1 MMKLTLFSLF
11 LALVV
16 NLQAAEFFP
25 APLLHMDNAFSHHV
39 LLAEKNTHTLYLF
52 KNNGSKPKL
61 VKKYQMAT
69 GKKAGDKSYQGDHRT
84 PEGIFFFTEFINH
97 QQLIERHGKQ
107 GEIYGVGA
115 FVMDYPNPIDLAEG
129 KTGGGIWL
137 HSTNDETRIDKGLDS
152 RGCLVTHN
160 QMLIE
165 LSEYIE
171 LHRTPMIVT
180 HNLKY
185 LNKTTWEKNKKEL
198 SEVVEGWVNSW
209 QNEDLKSYL
218 SYYHKKEFKDKNRGS
233 YYSFAA
239 YKKAVFSNPG
249 KPIVDIKNLSLM
261 QTGDYAIAVFKQDYQ
276 SASITDLGRK
286 ILYLKKD
293 EFYNWKIVSEQW
305 TKNGVGP
312 EDRSENVAFRPEMR
326 FFKTRNP
333 SQILGDS
340 WKQSNN

>member
-1 MMKLTLFSLF
+1 MLKTTFVIFISTIITSA
-11 LALVV
+11 LA
-16 NLQAAEFFP
+16 ADFYP
-25 APLLHMDNAFSHHV
+25 APLLQLDNAFSHHV
-39 LLAEKNTHTLYLF
+39 LVAEKNTHTLYLF
-52 KNNGSKPKL
+52 KNDGGMPVL
-61 VKKYQMAT
+61 QKKYQMAS
-69 GKKAGDKSYQGDHRT
+69 GKKAGDKFFQGDHRT
-84 PEGIFFFTEFINH
+84 PEGVFFFTEFINH

-115 FVMDYPNPIDLAEG
+115 FVMDYPNPIDKAKG

-137 HSTNDETRIDKGLDS
+137 HSTNDETRIEKGLDS

-171 LHRTPMIVT
+171 LNRTPMIVV
-180 HNLKY
+180 HDLKY
-185 LNKTTWEKNKKEL
+185 LGKTAWDKNRSNL
-198 SEVVEGWVNSW
+198 MGLVEGWVNSW

-218 SYYHKKEFKDKNRGS
+218 SFYHKKEFKDRNRGS
-233 YYSFAA
+233 FYSFAA

-249 KPIVDIKNLSLM
+249 KPVVNIKNLNIL
-261 QTGDYAIAVFKQDYQ
+261 QAGDYAIAVFKQDYQ
-276 SASITDLGRK
+276 SKTINDLGRK
-286 ILYLKKD
+286 VLYLKKN
-293 EFYNWKIVSEQW
+293 EFYEWKIVSEQW

-312 EDRSENVAFRPEMR
+312 EDRSDNVAFRPEMR